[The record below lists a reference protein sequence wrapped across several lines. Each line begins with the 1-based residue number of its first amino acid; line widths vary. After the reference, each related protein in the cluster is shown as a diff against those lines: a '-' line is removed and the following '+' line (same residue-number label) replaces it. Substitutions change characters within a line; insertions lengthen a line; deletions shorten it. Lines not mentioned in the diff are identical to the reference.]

1 MLMTL
6 GEMPARARAA
16 FGDRPAVIFEDVAYS
31 FEALDRRAGRFA
43 NALAAAGIEPGDRV
57 TLCAPN
63 SFDWMAAY
71 YGTAKAGAVLNPITS
86 MLTAGEIG
94 YIAGNCGAKLLLAGP
109 GKGEALFEALADTA
123 VERVV
128 LAADEAPDGA
138 QTYED
143 FIANMPEAFEI
154 RPRGLDELG
163 AIGYTS
169 GTTGHPKGAMM
180 SNRAIA
186 VGTAGTAL
194 MHGRTAADTT
204 VSALPLSHV
213 YGMAV
218 MNCGLLTGAALV
230 LLERFEAEA
239 MLRAVER
246 YRATMLEAVP
256 TGFMYMLADPAM
268 ETYDL
273 SSLERMTTGGQTIP
287 PATAAEVEE
296 KFGAVLLE
304 LWGMTELAGPGT
316 THAAACERRLG
327 SIGVAL
333 PYVEARIG
341 ALEDSAATA
350 PVDEPGELLIRGP
363 IVPMGYFGNEDAT
376 KEAFDGD
383 GWFRTGDVAYPG
395 RGRLHLDRGP
405 PEGHDQHRRL
415 QRLSGGAGACAGRPS
430 RCLDGRGRRRAGPR
444 EGRAR
449 QGLYRAAPR
458 RRADGGRHHG
468 PLPQASRALQGAAA
482 RPVRPRPPGQLHRQ
496 DPPARTAHAGRQ
508 RLTAQAPACS
518 RPDPLFPHPE

>member
-1 MLMTL
+1 MLVTL
-6 GEMPARARAA
+6 GEMPARAAAA
-16 FGDRPAVIFEDVAYS
+16 FGDRPAVIFEDAPYS

-43 NALAAAGIEPGDRV
+43 NALVAAGIGPGDRV

-71 YGTAKAGAVLNPITS
+71 YGTAKAGAVLNPVTA

-94 YIAGNCGAKLLLAGP
+94 YIAGNCGAKLLLVGP
-109 GKGEALFEALADTA
+109 GKGEALFEALAETA

-138 QTYED
+138 ETYES
-143 FIANMPEAFEI
+143 FIANMPEAFET

-218 MNCGLLTGAALV
+218 MNCGLLCGAALV

-239 MLRAVER
+239 MLRSVER

-256 TGFMYMLADPAM
+256 TGFMYMLADPTM
-268 ETYDL
+268 EKYDL
-273 SSLERMTTGGQTIP
+273 SSLERLTTGGQTIP

-296 KFGAVLLE
+296 RFGATLLE

-341 ALEDSAATA
+341 ALEDSSATA
-350 PVDEPGELLIRGP
+350 PADEPGELLIRGP

-383 GWFRTGDVAYPG
+383 GWFRTGDVAY
-395 RGRLHLDRGP
+395 RD
-405 PEGHDQHRRL
+405 
-415 QRLSGGAGACAGRPS
+415 
-430 RCLDGRGRRRAGPR
+430 
-444 EGRAR
+444 
-449 QGLYRAAPR
+449 
-458 RRADGGRHHG
+458 ADGFIWIVDRRKDMINTAGFNVYPAELERV
-468 PLPQASRALQGAAA
+468 LAAHPDVSMA
-482 RPVRPRPPGQLHRQ
+482 AVGGVPDREKGELAKAYIVPRPGAEPTAESIEAHCRRHLAPYKVPRLVQFVPDLPVNSTGKILRRELHRI
-496 DPPARTAHAGRQ
+496 DDGG
-508 RLTAQAPACS
+508 
-518 RPDPLFPHPE
+518 

>member
-1 MLMTL
+1 MLVTL
-6 GEMPARARAA
+6 GEMAGRAAAA
-16 FGDRPAVIFEDVAYS
+16 FGDRPAVIFEDMSYS

-43 NALAAAGIEPGDRV
+43 NALVAAGIEPGDRV

-71 YGTAKAGAVLNPITS
+71 YGAAKAGAVLNPITA

-109 GKGEALFEALADTA
+109 GKGEALFEALAETG
-123 VERVV
+123 VERIV
-128 LAADEAPDGA
+128 LAADEAPAGA
-138 QTYED
+138 ETYEA
-143 FIANMPEAFEI
+143 FIAGMPEAFEL

-194 MHGRTAADTT
+194 MHGRTASDTT

-218 MNCGLLTGAALV
+218 MNCGLLCGATLV

-256 TGFMYMLADPAM
+256 TGFMYMLADPALDRC
-268 ETYDL
+268 DL
-273 SSLERMTTGGQTIP
+273 SSLERLTTGGQTIP
-287 PATAAEVEE
+287 PATAAEVEAR
-296 KFGAVLLE
+296 FGATLME

-316 THAAACERRLG
+316 THAWACERRLG
-327 SIGVAL
+327 SIGVAI

-341 ALEDSAATA
+341 ALEDSSQTA
-350 PVDEPGELLIRGP
+350 PADEPGELLIRGP
-363 IVPMGYFGNEDAT
+363 ITPMGYFGNEAAT
-376 KEAFDGD
+376 KEAFEAD
-383 GWFRTGDVAYPG
+383 GWFRTGDVATRDADGFLWIVDRRKDMINTAGFNVYPAELERVLAAHPDVSMAAVG
-395 RGRLHLDRGP
+395 GVPDREKGELAKAYIVPRPGAEPTVDSIMAHCRRHLAPYKVPRLIQFVPDLPVNSTGKIL
-405 PEGHDQHRRL
+405 RREL
-415 QRLSGGAGACAGRPS
+415 HTIDAPGGAN
-430 RCLDGRGRRRAGPR
+430 
-444 EGRAR
+444 
-449 QGLYRAAPR
+449 
-458 RRADGGRHHG
+458 
-468 PLPQASRALQGAAA
+468 
-482 RPVRPRPPGQLHRQ
+482 
-496 DPPARTAHAGRQ
+496 
-508 RLTAQAPACS
+508 
-518 RPDPLFPHPE
+518 

>member
-1 MLMTL
+1 MLVTL
-6 GEMPARARAA
+6 GEMAGRAAAA
-16 FGDRPAVIFEDVAYS
+16 FGDRPAVIFEDMSYS

-43 NALAAAGIEPGDRV
+43 NALVAAGIEPGDRV

-71 YGTAKAGAVLNPITS
+71 YGAAKAGAVLNPITA

-109 GKGEALFEALADTA
+109 GKGEALFEALAETA
-123 VERVV
+123 VERIV
-128 LAADEAPDGA
+128 LAADEAPAGA
-138 QTYED
+138 ETFEA
-143 FIANMPEAFEI
+143 FIAGMPEAFEL

-194 MHGRTAADTT
+194 MHGRTASDTT

-218 MNCGLLTGAALV
+218 MNCGLLCGATLV

-256 TGFMYMLADPAM
+256 TGFMYMLADPALDRC
-268 ETYDL
+268 DL
-273 SSLERMTTGGQTIP
+273 SSLERLTTGGQTIP
-287 PATAAEVEE
+287 PATAAEVEAR
-296 KFGAVLLE
+296 FGATLME

-316 THAAACERRLG
+316 THAWACERRLG
-327 SIGVAL
+327 SIGVAI

-341 ALEDSAATA
+341 ALEDSSQTA
-350 PVDEPGELLIRGP
+350 PADEPGELLIRGP
-363 IVPMGYFGNEDAT
+363 ITPMGYFGNEAAT
-376 KEAFDGD
+376 KEAFEAD
-383 GWFRTGDVAYPG
+383 GWFRTGDVATRDADGFLWIVDRRKDMINTAGFNVYPAELERVLAAHPDVSMAAVG
-395 RGRLHLDRGP
+395 GVPDREKGELAKAYIVPRPGAEPTVDSIMAHCRRHLAPYKVPRLIQFVPDLPVNSTGKIL
-405 PEGHDQHRRL
+405 RREL
-415 QRLSGGAGACAGRPS
+415 HTIDAPGGAN
-430 RCLDGRGRRRAGPR
+430 
-444 EGRAR
+444 
-449 QGLYRAAPR
+449 
-458 RRADGGRHHG
+458 
-468 PLPQASRALQGAAA
+468 
-482 RPVRPRPPGQLHRQ
+482 
-496 DPPARTAHAGRQ
+496 
-508 RLTAQAPACS
+508 
-518 RPDPLFPHPE
+518 

>member
-1 MLMTL
+1 MLVTL
-6 GEMPARARAA
+6 GEMAGRAA
-16 FGDRPAVIFEDVAYS
+16 AVFGDRPAVIFEDMSYS

-43 NALAAAGIEPGDRV
+43 NALVAAGIEPGDRV

-71 YGTAKAGAVLNPITS
+71 YGAAKAGAVLNPITA

-94 YIAGNCGAKLLLAGP
+94 YIAGNCAAKLLLAGP
-109 GKGEALFEALADTA
+109 GKGEALFEALAETA
-123 VERVV
+123 VERIV
-128 LAADEAPDGA
+128 LAADEAPAGA
-138 QTYED
+138 ETYEA
-143 FIANMPEAFEI
+143 FIAGMPEAFEL

-194 MHGRTAADTT
+194 MHGRTASDTT

-218 MNCGLLTGAALV
+218 MNCGLLCGATLV

-256 TGFMYMLADPAM
+256 TGFMYMLADPALDRC
-268 ETYDL
+268 DL
-273 SSLERMTTGGQTIP
+273 SSLERLTTGGQTIP
-287 PATAAEVEE
+287 PATAAEVEAR
-296 KFGAVLLE
+296 FGATLME

-316 THAAACERRLG
+316 THAWACERRLG
-327 SIGVAL
+327 SIGVAI

-341 ALEDSAATA
+341 MLEDSSQTA
-350 PVDEPGELLIRGP
+350 PADEPGELLIRGP
-363 IVPMGYFGNEDAT
+363 ITPMGYFGNEAAT
-376 KEAFDGD
+376 KEAFEAD
-383 GWFRTGDVAYPG
+383 GWFRTGDVATRDADGFLWIVDRRKDMINTAGFNVYPAELERVLAAHPDVSMAAVG
-395 RGRLHLDRGP
+395 GVPDREKGELAKAYIVPRHGAEPTVDSIMAHCRRHLAPYKVPRLIQFVPDLPVNSTGKIL
-405 PEGHDQHRRL
+405 RREL
-415 QRLSGGAGACAGRPS
+415 HTIDAPGGAN
-430 RCLDGRGRRRAGPR
+430 
-444 EGRAR
+444 
-449 QGLYRAAPR
+449 
-458 RRADGGRHHG
+458 
-468 PLPQASRALQGAAA
+468 
-482 RPVRPRPPGQLHRQ
+482 
-496 DPPARTAHAGRQ
+496 
-508 RLTAQAPACS
+508 
-518 RPDPLFPHPE
+518 

>member
-1 MLMTL
+1 MLVTL
-6 GEMPARARAA
+6 GEMPARAAAA
-16 FGDRPAVIFEDVAYS
+16 FGDRPAVIFEDVPYS
-31 FEALDRRAGRFA
+31 FDALDRRANRFA
-43 NALAAAGIEPGDRV
+43 NALVAAGIEPGDRV

-63 SFDWMAAY
+63 TFDWMAAY
-71 YGTAKAGAVLNPITS
+71 YGTAKAGAVLNPVTA

-109 GKGEALFEALADTA
+109 GKGEALFEALAETA
-123 VERVV
+123 VEQVV
-128 LAADEAPDGA
+128 FAADEAPA
-138 QTYED
+138 EAVTYEE
-143 FIANMPEAFEI
+143 FIANMPDEFEA

-180 SNRAIA
+180 SGRAIA

-213 YGMAV
+213 YGMVV
-218 MNCGLLTGAALV
+218 MNCGLLCGTTMV

-239 MLRAVER
+239 MLRTVER

-268 ETYDL
+268 GKYDL

-296 KFGAVLLE
+296 KFGATLLE

-316 THAAACERRLG
+316 THASACERRLG
-327 SIGVAL
+327 SIGVAI

-341 ALEDSAATA
+341 ALEDSRQTA
-350 PVDEPGELLIRGP
+350 PVGEPGELLIRGP
-363 IVPMGYFGNEDAT
+363 IVPMGYYGNEAAT
-376 KEAFDGD
+376 KEAFDED
-383 GWFRTGDVAYPG
+383 GWFRTGDVATRDEDGFLWVVDRKKDMINTAGFNVYPAELERVLAAHPDVSMAAVG
-395 RGRLHLDRGP
+395 GVPDREKG
-405 PEGHDQHRRL
+405 EL
-415 QRLSGGAGACAGRPS
+415 AKA
-430 RCLDGRGRRRAGPR
+430 
-444 EGRAR
+444 
-449 QGLYRAAPR
+449 YI
-458 RRADGGRHHG
+458 
-468 PLPQASRALQGAAA
+468 
-482 RPVRPRPPGQLHRQ
+482 VPRPGAEPTVDSIVAHCRKHLAPYKVPRQIQFVPDLPVNSTGKILRRELHTI
-496 DPPARTAHAGRQ
+496 DDGA
-508 RLTAQAPACS
+508 
-518 RPDPLFPHPE
+518 

>member
-1 MLMTL
+1 MLVTL
-6 GEMPARARAA
+6 GEMPARAAAA
-16 FGDRPAVIFEDVAYS
+16 FGDRPAVIFEDAPCS
-31 FEALDRRAGRFA
+31 FEALDRRANRFA

-63 SFDWMAAY
+63 SVDWIAAY
-71 YGTAKAGAVLNPITS
+71 YGAAKAGAVLNPVTA

-94 YIAGNCGAKLLLAGP
+94 YIVGNCGAKLLLAGP
-109 GKGEALFEALADTA
+109 GKGEALSEALAGTA

-128 LAADEAPDGA
+128 FAADEAPAGA
-138 QTYED
+138 VTCEE
-143 FIANMPEAFEI
+143 FIAGAPDEFEPC
-154 RPRGLDELG
+154 PRGLDELG

-218 MNCGLLTGAALV
+218 MNCGLLCGATLV
-230 LLERFEAEA
+230 LLERFNGQA

-268 ETYDL
+268 GEYDL

-296 KFGAVLLE
+296 KFGATLLE

-316 THAAACERRLG
+316 THALACERRLG
-327 SIGVAL
+327 SIGVAI

-341 ALEDSAATA
+341 GLEDSRATA
-350 PVDEPGELLIRGP
+350 PAGEPGELLIRGP
-363 IVPMGYFGNEDAT
+363 IVPMGYYGNEAAT
-376 KEAFDGD
+376 KEAFDED
-383 GWFRTGDVAYPG
+383 GWFRTGDVASRDEDGFLWVVDRKKDMILTAGFNVYPAELERVLAAHPDVSMAAVG
-395 RGRLHLDRGP
+395 SVPDAQKGELAKAYIVPRP
-405 PEGHDQHRRL
+405 
-415 QRLSGGAGACAGRPS
+415 GAEPT
-430 RCLDGRGRRRAGPR
+430 
-444 EGRAR
+444 
-449 QGLYRAAPR
+449 
-458 RRADGGRHHG
+458 ADGILAHCRKHLA
-468 PLPQASRALQGAAA
+468 PYKVPRQVQFVPDLPVNSTGKILRRELHTIDDGA
-482 RPVRPRPPGQLHRQ
+482 
-496 DPPARTAHAGRQ
+496 
-508 RLTAQAPACS
+508 
-518 RPDPLFPHPE
+518 

>member
-43 NALAAAGIEPGDRV
+43 NALAAAGVEPGDRV

-71 YGTAKAGAVLNPITS
+71 YGTAKAGAVLNPITA

-143 FIANMPEAFEI
+143 FIANMPEEFET

-268 ETYDL
+268 EAYDL

-350 PVDEPGELLIRGP
+350 PAGEPGELLIRGP

-383 GWFRTGDVAYPG
+383 GWFRTGDVAY
-395 RGRLHLDRGP
+395 RD
-405 PEGHDQHRRL
+405 
-415 QRLSGGAGACAGRPS
+415 
-430 RCLDGRGRRRAGPR
+430 
-444 EGRAR
+444 
-449 QGLYRAAPR
+449 
-458 RRADGGRHHG
+458 ADGFIWIVDRRKDMINTAGFNVYPAELERV
-468 PLPQASRALQGAAA
+468 LAAHPDVSMA
-482 RPVRPRPPGQLHRQ
+482 AVGGVPDREKGELAKAYIVPRPGAEPTVESIEAHCRRHLAPYKVPRLVRFVPDLPVNSTGKILRRELHTL
-496 DPPARTAHAGRQ
+496 DEGG
-508 RLTAQAPACS
+508 
-518 RPDPLFPHPE
+518 